1 MPPIV
6 KILLPILIVVVVVV
20 IGFQVHWLLGSGL
33 VIALLAYAVVANR
46 SILYAQRGNMAYM
59 KGDEA
64 KALELLEKAYQT
76 GKAHPQFMVGYAYI
90 LIKKNELSKAES
102 ILREMLDKPLPEPL
116 RIQAK
121 VNLATVLWLDGRQ
134 DEGYELLTELYP
146 EYKTTQVYGNLGY
159 FKLLRNEDLEQTL
172 QFNLEAYD
180 YNDDDL
186 TIIDNLAQNYYF
198 LGRYEEA
205 REMYEKVMAKSP
217 KSADSYYYYALTLR
231 ELGQLD
237 EAREQI
243 KLAQDRDLALVTS
256 LSKEQIA
263 SLADELGVT
272 ELSS

>member
-1 MPPIV
+1 M
-6 KILLPILIVVVVVV
+6 
-20 IGFQVHWLLGSGL
+20 
-33 VIALLAYAVVANR
+33 IALLAYVVVANR

-146 EYKTTQVYGNLGY
+146 EYKTTSIRQFGI
-159 FKLLRNEDLEQTL
+159 L
-172 QFNLEAYD
+172 QA
-180 YNDDDL
+180 
-186 TIIDNLAQNYYF
+186 A
-198 LGRYEEA
+198 
-205 REMYEKVMAKSP
+205 P
-217 KSADSYYYYALTLR
+217 
-231 ELGQLD
+231 
-237 EAREQI
+237 
-243 KLAQDRDLALVTS
+243 
-256 LSKEQIA
+256 
-263 SLADELGVT
+263 
-272 ELSS
+272 